1 MFRFNRITVLAMG
14 LSLLNGCALMP
25 EDGARAKLLETPSL
39 KQTLGSD
46 AKADKIVREWPRAQ
60 WWQEFHNA
68 ELNRLMDAALKDS
81 PSLHA
86 AAARL
91 TQAEAVADFQAAEM
105 LPSIYANAE
114 LHHRRFSATDFYGPA
129 GGHTFTGAYIDP
141 VVFRYHL
148 DLWGKDKAAL
158 EAALG
163 KERAQA
169 SELAMARLML
179 STTIARNYIR
189 LCAAEEDIELAHTL
203 SEKVGEKLQLA
214 ELRWQRGLTSQDLVY
229 VSEQQLEAARQ
240 RETSVRSQAQVLR
253 NRLAALAGQGPDWGK
268 SIRVDEI
275 KIAGHLPEPEA
286 LSLGLL
292 AHRPDVAAAMWQVEA
307 AAQLIKVAKT
317 NFYPDV
323 NLVGFAG
330 LRSLNLKDLFLSH
343 GASVAYGMGPTVSL
357 PIFEG
362 GRLEADLKNQQ
373 AAYDAAAESYNGTLL
388 VAVQQVADSL
398 AEWRKTVEHDAAQ
411 ERALAAAEA
420 ASTLAEK
427 KYQAGLSTRDSI
439 IEAEAALL
447 QQRLTAS
454 ELRNAHLL
462 AAVGLIEALGG
473 GYENTTIQALS
484 RGRWLGKGETT
495 KEQGLFA
502 SPHPGLLPEREGVRS
517 KVNTIAR

>member
-1 MFRFNRITVLAMG
+1 MFLFNKTTLLAAG

-25 EDGARAKLLETPSL
+25 EDGTRAKLLEMPSL
-39 KQTLGSD
+39 TQTLNGN
-46 AKADKIVREWPRAQ
+46 AQAEKIVREWPRAQ

-68 ELNRLMDAALKDS
+68 ELNRLIETALKDS

-86 AAARL
+86 VAARL

-105 LPSIYANAE
+105 LPSISASAE
-114 LHHRRFSATDFYGPA
+114 FHQRRFSATDFYGPN
-129 GGHTFTGAYIDP
+129 GGKTFTGAYIDP
-141 VVFRYHL
+141 AVFRYHL

-179 STTIARNYIR
+179 STAIARSYIR
-189 LCAAEEDIELAHTL
+189 LCSAEEDIELAHEL
-203 SEKVGEKLQLA
+203 SEQVAEKTQLA
-214 ELRWQRGLTSQDLVY
+214 QLRWQRGLTSQDLVY
-229 VSEQQLEAARQ
+229 AAEQQLEAARQ
-240 RETSVRSQAQVLR
+240 RETTVRSQAQVLR
-253 NRLAALAGQGPDWGK
+253 NRLSALVGQGPDWGK
-268 SIRVDEI
+268 NIHVDAIEA
-275 KIAGHLPEPEA
+275 AGHLPQPESV
-286 LSLGLL
+286 SLGLL
-292 AHRPDVAAAMWQVEA
+292 AHRPDVAAALWQVES

-362 GRLEADLKNQQ
+362 GRLEAELKNQQ
-373 AAYDAAAESYNGTLL
+373 AAYDAAAESYNVTLL
-388 VAVQQVADSL
+388 AAVQQVADSL
-398 AEWRKTVEHDAAQ
+398 AEWRLTLEHDAAQ
-411 ERALAAAEA
+411 ERALEASEA
-420 ASTLAEK
+420 ASELAGK
-427 KYQAGLSTRDSI
+427 RYKAGLSNRDGI
-439 IEAEAALL
+439 IEAEAALI

-454 ELRNAHLL
+454 ELRSAHLL

-473 GYENTTIQALS
+473 GYENTAMRVS
-484 RGRWLGKGETT
+484 
-495 KEQGLFA
+495 
-502 SPHPGLLPEREGVRS
+502 S
-517 KVNTIAR
+517 KVGHND

>member
-1 MFRFNRITVLAMG
+1 MIQFNRITVLAMS

-25 EDGARAKLLETPSL
+25 EDGTRAKLLQTPSL
-39 KQTLGSD
+39 KQTLSSD
-46 AKADKIVREWPRAQ
+46 AKADKIINEWPRAQ

-68 ELNRLMDAALKDS
+68 ELNRLIETALKDS

-179 STTIARNYIR
+179 STAIVRSYIR
-189 LCAAEEDIELAHTL
+189 LCSAEEDIELARAL
-203 SEKVGEKLQLA
+203 IKQAEEKSQLA
-214 ELRWQRGLTSQDLVY
+214 ELRWQRGLTSQDLAY
-229 VSEQQLEAARQ
+229 ASQQQVEAARQ

-253 NRLAALAGQGPDWGK
+253 NRLAALVGQGPDWGK
-268 SIRVDEI
+268 SIHVEKI
-275 KIAGHLPEPEA
+275 EIAGHLPQPEA
-286 LSLGLL
+286 ISLGLL
-292 AHRPDVAAAMWQVEA
+292 AHRPDVAAALWQVESA
-307 AAQLIKVAKT
+307 AKLIKVAKT

-343 GASVAYGMGPTVSL
+343 GASIAYGMGPTVSL

-373 AAYDAAAESYNGTLL
+373 GAYDVAAESYNGTLL
-388 VAVQQVADSL
+388 AAVQQVADSL

-411 ERALAAAEA
+411 ERALEAAEA

-427 KYQAGLSTRDSI
+427 RYRAGLSTRDGI
-439 IEAEAALL
+439 IDAEAALI

-454 ELRNAHLL
+454 ELHSAHLL

-473 GYENTTIQALS
+473 EYENKNTI
-484 RGRWLGKGETT
+484 
-495 KEQGLFA
+495 
-502 SPHPGLLPEREGVRS
+502 HVS
-517 KVNTIAR
+517 KVDSHD

>member
-1 MFRFNRITVLAMG
+1 MSRFNKITLLTAI

-25 EDGARAKLLETPSL
+25 EDGTRAKLLEMPSL
-39 KQTLGSD
+39 NQTLNDD
-46 AKADKIVREWPRAQ
+46 AQAGNIVRKWPKAQ
-60 WWQEFHNA
+60 WWQAFHNA
-68 ELNRLMDAALKDS
+68 ELNRLIETALKDS

-105 LPSIYANAE
+105 LPSIGASVE
-114 LHHRRFSATDFYGPA
+114 FHQRRFSATDFYGPN
-129 GGHTFTGAYIDP
+129 GGKTFTGAYIDP

-179 STTIARNYIR
+179 TTAIARGYIR
-189 LCAAEEDIELAHTL
+189 LCSAEEDIELARGL
-203 SEKVGEKLQLA
+203 SEQVAEKWRLA
-214 ELRWQRGLTSQDLVY
+214 QLRWQSGLTSQDLVY
-229 VSEQQLEAARQ
+229 AAEQQLEAARQ

-292 AHRPDVAAAMWQVEA
+292 AHRPDVAAALWQVEA

-362 GRLEADLKNQQ
+362 GRLEAELKNQQ

-388 VAVQQVADSL
+388 AAVQQVADSL
-398 AEWRKTVEHDAAQ
+398 AEWRLTLAHDAAQ
-411 ERALAAAEA
+411 ERALAASEA
-420 ASTLAEK
+420 ASKLAGKRYE
-427 KYQAGLSTRDSI
+427 AGLSSRDGI
-439 IEAEAALL
+439 IEAEAALI

-473 GYENTTIQALS
+473 GYENTAM
-484 RGRWLGKGETT
+484 RGN
-495 KEQGLFA
+495 
-502 SPHPGLLPEREGVRS
+502 HD
-517 KVNTIAR
+517 